1 MRQNFKSVSVVFFLI
16 ALFFFASPSL
26 AQTPGEGIMVSPV
39 RFEEL
44 VQPGETVN
52 RTVKVTNDS
61 PTPKK
66 LYAYLRDFTAEGE
79 EGRARL
85 IVPGTEQGSFLSSWI
100 QITNEGI
107 DFAAREQKD
116 FNFTIKVPKEAG
128 PGGYYGAIIFGT
140 KAPDVK
146 GEGSAIAISQQTGSL
161 VLLQI
166 AGEVD
171 ETANIRDFAT
181 DKAVYNNPFSVNFT
195 TRIENQ
201 GNVHI
206 KPHGTIEISNLLGRK
221 IGEVRFNDKGA
232 NILPKSIRKF
242 SDLWQGN
249 FGLGRYKAV
258 LALSYGTAATAGGQG
273 KQSLY
278 YATYFWILPW
288 KILALF
294 GLGLVCLIAAIY
306 AFLKMYKNRTI
317 KQLMTEMGVG
327 KEVYVK
333 KYQGPSPSLHLGLL
347 ILIILLSI
355 FLLAGAVYFLFFS

>member
-1 MRQNFKSVSVVFFLI
+1 MARNYRLVL
-16 ALFFFASPSL
+16 ALFCFAALFSL
-26 AQTPGEGIMVSPV
+26 AQPSRAQTLGEGIIVSPV

-44 VQPGETVN
+44 VKPGETIS
-52 RTVKVTNDS
+52 RPVKVTNDS

-85 IVPGTEQGSFLSSWI
+85 IVPGTEQGNYLSSWI
-100 QITNEGI
+100 QITTEGI
-107 DFAAREQKD
+107 DFAPNEQKEI
-116 FNFTIKVPKEAG
+116 NFTVKLPKEAG

-171 ETANIRDFAT
+171 ETANIRDFVT
-181 DKAVYNNPFSVNFT
+181 DKSIYNNPFNVNFT
-195 TRIENQ
+195 TRIENL

-206 KPHGTIEISNLLGRK
+206 KPHGTIEIMNMLGRK
-221 IGEVRFNDKGA
+221 VGEVRFNDKGA
-232 NILPKSIRKF
+232 NILPKSIRRF
-242 SDLWQGN
+242 SDQWQGD

-258 LALSYGTAATAGGQG
+258 LSLSYGVAANLGGQG

-278 YATYFWILPW
+278 YTMYFWILPW

-294 GLGLVCLIAAIY
+294 GLGLIVLSTAIY
-306 AFLKMYKNRTI
+306 VLLKLYKNRTI
-317 KQLMTEMGVG
+317 KQLMTEMGAG
-327 KEVYVK
+327 KEIYVK
-333 KYQGPSPSLHLGLL
+333 KYQGPSTSLRLGL
-347 ILIILLSI
+347 IVLIILLTVI
-355 FLLAGAVYFLFFS
+355 LFAGAVYFLFFS